1 MMENEAH
8 NIIYMNILIINHVN
22 QVQFLFCLFFCYYW
36 FIPFSKREI
45 IIAMFR
51 RATLTA
57 SVHSAQTRTIAG
69 GAHTMYKR
77 YLKANN
83 ITLKYP
89 KGQYQQV
96 FAKKFE
102 SLSAAKKAE
111 FKKASNALPQKA
123 KNYPFNKFCKEQ
135 AQKGVTGKGK
145 GKGPGGFLKAVAK
158 LWKATQ
164 KKGGKK
170 K

>member
-1 MMENEAH
+1 MSIRFNFFSAFFF
-8 NIIYMNILIINHVN
+8 VTTGS
-22 QVQFLFCLFFCYYW
+22 FLY
-36 FIPFSKREI
+36 SKREI

-96 FAKKFE
+96 FAKKFD
-102 SLSAAKKAE
+102 SLPAAKKAE
-111 FKKASNALPQKA
+111 FKKASDAIPQVAAPNVHKRLLP
-123 KNYPFNKFCKEQ
+123 FMKFCKEQ
-135 AQKGVTGKGK
+135 AKKGLKGL
-145 GKGPGGFLKAVAK
+145 KGPGGFLRAAAK
-158 LWKATQ
+158 LWKAS